1 MERKDEED
9 KEQEKR
15 EKDGKEKL
23 KREGSKERVDI
34 KGAGKVNEKTRG
46 GEKVQRRG

>member
-1 MERKDEED
+1 MERKNEED

-23 KREGSKERVDI
+23 KGEGSKERVDI
-34 KGAGKVNEKTRG
+34 KVAGKVNEKTRG
-46 GEKVQRRG
+46 G